1 VRNLWSKYFR
11 LQGPKTVE
19 KEKALDTQVLI
30 IGGGATGTAV
40 ARDLA
45 LRGVAC
51 VVVERDDINAGASG
65 RNHGL
70 LHSGARYVANDAEAA
85 AECQTE
91 GSLLKHLAPQCVD
104 DTGGYFVAV
113 AGDDETYVADFPSL
127 CARAGITTGA
137 VDVADA
143 RHLEPAL
150 SGQTIAV
157 YAVNDASVDP
167 FKLSFEMMADA
178 KSKGARLLRR
188 TAVVDFARTGARLI
202 AARVRNTLTGEETQ
216 IHADIIVNAG
226 GAWARDIAR
235 LAGAAVPVLYSKGTL
250 IVTHSRVARRA
261 INRLRKPSDADIIMP
276 GGTVSIVGTTSINI
290 PDLAD
295 VRPTVPEVDLI
306 IDETSAMVPALR
318 DMRYVRAFAGVRPLI
333 SGDPAGARTPD
344 PSSGALRRVEASAC
358 GSALRSPAADVPK
371 PLADGSGGRDG
382 RAVSRG
388 FALIDHQRDGVQN
401 LITIAGGKLTTC
413 RLMAE
418 KTADLVCERL
428 GVSAKCLTRTVRL
441 APTIACAWTEPGL
454 TPRNWMRAHAAEDSL
469 LCECE
474 MVPKSV
480 VDSIAREIRLEP
492 RGMVLADLALR
503 SRLGKGACQGAFCAV
518 RAIAYLYDRGEICAD
533 AGLRECIQFFRER
546 WRGQQAVLWGEQ
558 LAQAELA
565 EAIHCGLFGE
575 EHVAHTAVGNCAPF
589 THDP

>member
-1 VRNLWSKYFR
+1 LWSKYVR
-11 LQGPKTVE
+11 LRGPKTVE
-19 KEKALDTQVLI
+19 KEEALDTQVLI

-51 VVVERDDINAGASG
+51 VVVERDDINTGASG

-85 AECQTE
+85 AQCQTE
-91 GSLLKHLAPQCVD
+91 GRLLKHIAPQCVD

-113 AGDDETYVADFPSL
+113 AGDDESYVADFPSL
-127 CARAGITTGA
+127 CARAGIATRA
-137 VDVADA
+137 VDIADA
-143 RHLEPAL
+143 RHLETAL

-157 YAVNDASVDP
+157 YAINDASVDP
-167 FKLSFEMMADA
+167 FKLSLEMMADA

-202 AARVRNTLTGEETQ
+202 AARLRNTLTGEETQ
-216 IHADIIVNAG
+216 IHADMIVNAG
-226 GAWARDIAR
+226 GAWACDIAR
-235 LAGAAVPVLYSKGTL
+235 LAGAAVPMLYSKGTL
-250 IVTHSRVARRA
+250 IVTHSRVAHRA

-276 GGTVSIVGTTSINI
+276 GGTVSIVGTTSISI

-295 VRPTVPEVDLI
+295 VRPTVAEVDLI

-318 DMRYVRAFAGVRPLI
+318 DMRYVRAYAGVRALI
-333 SGDPAGARTPD
+333 SEG
-344 PSSGALRRVEASAC
+344 
-358 GSALRSPAADVPK
+358 PAA
-371 PLADGSGGRDG
+371 DG

-428 GVSAKCLTRTVRL
+428 GVSAECLTRTVPL
-441 APTIACAWTEPGL
+441 APACAWTEPGL
-454 TPRNWMRAHAAEDSL
+454 TPRNWMRAHTAEDSL

-480 VDSIAREIRLEP
+480 VDSIAREIQLEP

-518 RAIAYLYDRGEICAD
+518 RAIAHLYDRGEIRAD
-533 AGLRECIQFFRER
+533 AGLRECIRFFRER

-575 EHVAHTAVGNCAPF
+575 EHVAHTAVSDCVPSPR
-589 THDP
+589 DP